1 VRIGWGDELSP
12 PLVVVIIITRTEGYT
27 YAADTATAGAQVVS
41 PHQEVLM
48 ALPFDL
54 RSDLTGYMYGDVLGR
69 MELFASADKVR
80 TAMQKL
86 RMRRKGVSGG

>member
-1 VRIGWGDELSP
+1 
-12 PLVVVIIITRTEGYT
+12 
-27 YAADTATAGAQVVS
+27 VVS

>member
-1 VRIGWGDELSP
+1 
-12 PLVVVIIITRTEGYT
+12 
-27 YAADTATAGAQVVS
+27 
-41 PHQEVLM
+41 M